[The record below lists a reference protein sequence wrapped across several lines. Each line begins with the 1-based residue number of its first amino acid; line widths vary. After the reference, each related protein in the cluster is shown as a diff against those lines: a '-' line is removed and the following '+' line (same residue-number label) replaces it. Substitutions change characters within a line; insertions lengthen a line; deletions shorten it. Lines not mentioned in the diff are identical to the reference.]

1 MSEMDADFA
10 SVWSR
15 VTGGRPAED
24 ELTKLRRWLRDEAEG
39 IRSYETMLRYRLPP
53 HARETLGT
61 LLKTERRHLRQLRTL
76 YYLRTGDSWLPPK
89 PEEQEQP
96 PLMKSLRER
105 YAAVL
110 AQEESYRQAASERRD
125 TAALCESL
133 AGEEA
138 ANAAQ
143 LRELTRRLLLF

>member
-1 MSEMDADFA
+1 
-10 SVWSR
+10 
-15 VTGGRPAED
+15 
-24 ELTKLRRWLRDEAEG
+24 
-39 IRSYETMLRYRLPP
+39 
-53 HARETLGT
+53 
-61 LLKTERRHLRQLRTL
+61 
-76 YYLRTGDSWLPPK
+76 
-89 PEEQEQP
+89 
-96 PLMKSLRER
+96 MKSLRER